1 MNVLYCPV
9 KISDLFNHY
18 FMQLSWILFQDASS
32 HPCFSAK
39 QNTLS
44 HVKIQHVLCA
54 VGSTNSIRVTDS
66 HILVSADLNASNLCM
81 KLVSHVHNRP
91 TINVFC
97 AVNSNSV
104 TNLYSSLQRSCQ
116 HTLYTVLSAG
126 NTGCSDSWACK
137 QCYSCLRATQPGS
150 LHMVH
155 RTHLVKPPDVGSHN
169 VHSTWSRETSVHQ
182 SVGDQ
187 LHDICVF

>member
-1 MNVLYCPV
+1 
-9 KISDLFNHY
+9 
-18 FMQLSWILFQDASS
+18 
-32 HPCFSAK
+32 
-39 QNTLS
+39 
-44 HVKIQHVLCA
+44 
-54 VGSTNSIRVTDS
+54 
-66 HILVSADLNASNLCM
+66 M

-137 QCYSCLRATQPGS
+137 QCYSCLRTTQPGS

-182 SVGDQ
+182 SVGDY
-187 LHDICVF
+187 LYDICVFWTIVKIIMIIITWYFTQSVLQCFFGLINPFTGSASDISWLKGAHIHKHLQIKYFLVFW